1 MFNFKICYI
10 ARKKNVIANTL
21 FCKPKSL
28 LNAVN
33 N

>member
-10 ARKKNVIANTL
+10 ARKKNVIANIL
-21 FCKPKSL
+21 FYKLKSP
-28 LNAVN
+28 LNAIN